1 MRNKVGHVGP
11 THLSKFSL
19 DNTLYF
25 FAIHHSPLSPACL
38 IQDAVERKHLYL
50 TCSFT
55 LDSFL
60 LLLTQYYIVIEEH
73 GGGGGRVCV

>member
-1 MRNKVGHVGP
+1 MWVLLICQNSALIIRRI
-11 THLSKFSL
+11 
-19 DNTLYF
+19 F

-73 GGGGGRVCV
+73 GGGGGHVCV